1 MLNQTNSSSPLLC
14 PCPPLGAALPRG
26 GAEASGSGA
35 EVSRRV
41 PAAARAAAGPVGA
54 GRV

>member
-1 MLNQTNSSSPLLC
+1 MS
-14 PCPPLGAALPRG
+14 RG
-26 GAEASGSGA
+26 GTETSGPGA
-35 EVSRRV
+35 KVPRRV